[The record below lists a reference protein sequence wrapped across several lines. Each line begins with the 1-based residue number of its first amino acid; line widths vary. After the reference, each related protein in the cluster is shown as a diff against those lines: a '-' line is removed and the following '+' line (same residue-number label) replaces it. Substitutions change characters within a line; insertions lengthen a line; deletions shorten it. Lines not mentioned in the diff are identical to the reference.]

1 MIQEKQNVYAFP
13 NVEDKVWVEEK
24 NILKKL
30 KIPNVISGIKIIYAF
45 DKDELIESEEHFKNI
60 IIKLDM

>member
-1 MIQEKQNVYAFP
+1 MIQEKQNFYAFP
-13 NVEDKVWVEEK
+13 NVEDKIWVEEK

-45 DKDELIESEEHFKNI
+45 DKDELIESEEHLKKYIN
-60 IIKLDM
+60 